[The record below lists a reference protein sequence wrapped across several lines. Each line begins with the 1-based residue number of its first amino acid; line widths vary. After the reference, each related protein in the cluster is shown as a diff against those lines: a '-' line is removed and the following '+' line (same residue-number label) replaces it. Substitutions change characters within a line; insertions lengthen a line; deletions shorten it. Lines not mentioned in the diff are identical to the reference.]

1 MDSSYVVSYAKP
13 DKTYT
18 VGFNYD
24 NFDETVYAKDLS
36 KILEIKIQAKLY
48 LMKNF

>member
-1 MDSSYVVSYAKP
+1 MLYLMQNQT
-13 DKTYT
+13 KTYT

-36 KILEIKIQAKLY
+36 KILEIKNTSKIISDEEFLIH
-48 LMKNF
+48 